1 MATPKYLAVSQFVG
15 KIELMLGNYPQFDDF
30 AVWVEK
36 KYIDKLLTYEYRVQL
51 FKYDLTGDEK
61 QIYDYL
67 LDGFTS
73 GWVNDAGILKEMV
86 GIKEMVKWFFAYEF
100 LTTKTDQRNKE
111 SNAETVYINKISGAR
126 DSANLDIIG
135 IWNQGVEYYN
145 QIVEY
150 LTEQKSDTDYFDNW
164 TYVKLEKIN
173 SFGI

>member
-1 MATPKYLAVSQFVG
+1 MATPKYLAISQFVG

-67 LDGFTS
+67 LEGFTS

-86 GIKEMVKWFFAYEF
+86 
-100 LTTKTDQRNKE
+100 
-111 SNAETVYINKISGAR
+111 
-126 DSANLDIIG
+126 
-135 IWNQGVEYYN
+135 
-145 QIVEY
+145 
-150 LTEQKSDTDYFDNW
+150 
-164 TYVKLEKIN
+164 
-173 SFGI
+173 